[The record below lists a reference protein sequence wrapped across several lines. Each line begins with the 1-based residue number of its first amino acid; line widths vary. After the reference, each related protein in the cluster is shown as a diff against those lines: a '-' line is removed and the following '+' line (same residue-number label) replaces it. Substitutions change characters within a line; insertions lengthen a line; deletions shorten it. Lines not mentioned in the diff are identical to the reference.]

1 MGMSERYRKVLR
13 KHRKKR
19 KKLEE
24 RRRLM
29 RLGLWPPAG
38 QETIR
43 TPGVPQIPRP
53 SG

>member
-38 QETIR
+38 HQTAGS
-43 TPGVPQIPRP
+43 PAAPQASRP
-53 SG
+53 AG

>member
-1 MGMSERYRKVLR
+1 MSMSERYRKVLR

-38 QETIR
+38 QETVR
-43 TPGVPQIPRP
+43 TPAAAQTSRP

>member
-1 MGMSERYRKVLR
+1 MSERYRKVLR

-38 QETIR
+38 QETVR
-43 TPGVPQIPRP
+43 PAGPSQPPRP
-53 SG
+53 GG

>member
-1 MGMSERYRKVLR
+1 MSMSERYRKVLR

-38 QETIR
+38 QETVR
-43 TPGVPQIPRP
+43 TPATPQTSRP

>member
-1 MGMSERYRKVLR
+1 MSMSERYRKVLR

-19 KKLEE
+19 KKLEA

-38 QETIR
+38 QEAAKS
-43 TPGVPQIPRP
+43 PASPQTPRP
-53 SG
+53 PG

>member
-1 MGMSERYRKVLR
+1 MSMSERYRKVLR

-29 RLGLWPPAG
+29 RLGLWPPGQQTAG
-38 QETIR
+38 S
-43 TPGVPQIPRP
+43 PAAPQAPRP
-53 SG
+53 AG